1 MYDPVRMKNF
11 FKEMKLADPKPLI
24 FLCDIHGYVDELT
37 EYLFKNNF
45 NKYIEIY
52 LFKVNP
58 KAAPEVLGKLI
69 DLECD
74 ESYLK

>member
-1 MYDPVRMKNF
+1 
-11 FKEMKLADPKPLI
+11 MKLPDPKPLI

-37 EYLFKNNF
+37 KYLYKNNF

-58 KAAPEVLGKLI
+58 NATPVVLGSLI
-69 DLECD
+69 DMECD
-74 ESYLK
+74 ENYIK